1 MVKVWRMS
9 DNIFDPREQCQQNPP
24 KPLTLEDLAEIG
36 VLYYHVPEKSGLE
49 KIAKERGYDS
59 RDEVTINKEKLPNYE
74 EKIKQFFEEHLHTDE
89 EIRYIIDGK
98 GYFDV
103 RNKNDKWI
111 RILSEPGDLLILPAG
126 IYHRFTPDH
135 DDYIHV
141 TRLFQ
146 GVPQWQAHNR
156 SNTTDLMN
164 ERKEYVSKI
173 GCN

>member
-9 DNIFDPREQCQQNPP
+9 DNISDPREQCQQNPP
-24 KPLTLEDLAEIG
+24 EPLTLEDLAEIG

-146 GVPQWQAHNR
+146 GLPKWQAHNR
-156 SNTTDLMN
+156 SNITDLMN